1 MSDRRRRQGKSKER
15 DRAPCLV
22 AKIGYLHPRTLFRER
37 RARRSSIK
45 AVHSEHS
52 VFCILTTSN

>member
-22 AKIGYLHPRTLFRER
+22 AKIGYLHPRTLFRDR

-45 AVHSEHS
+45 AVHRAYRVYS
-52 VFCILTTSN
+52 VY